1 MLALDKFITS
11 ILNPKKQLGGLSHKK
26 VYIVKVKCGDVVGND
41 FSMLA
46 DFAREQTGAL
56 VFASSKKAYT
66 NIPIQAELE
75 AIYWTLNMAK
85 EQSLD
90 SVRSQIIAQTQKE

>member
-11 ILNPKKQLGGLSHKK
+11 ILNPKKQLGSLSHKK

-46 DFAREQTGAL
+46 DFAREQTGIAAL
-56 VFASSKKAYT
+56 VFASSKEAYT

-90 SVRSQIIAQTQKE
+90 SIYG